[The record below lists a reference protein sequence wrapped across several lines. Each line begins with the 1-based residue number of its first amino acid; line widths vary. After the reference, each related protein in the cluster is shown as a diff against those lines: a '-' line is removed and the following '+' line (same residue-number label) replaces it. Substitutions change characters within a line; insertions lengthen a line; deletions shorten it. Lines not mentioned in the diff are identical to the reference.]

1 MCESGCTPTLQV
13 KKTERNHL
21 SSYFEL
27 MGLGRLTAYLSGI
40 KEVLFDEMF

>member
-1 MCESGCTPTLQV
+1 MPNLQV
-13 KKTERNHL
+13 KKTEKEIT

-40 KEVLFDEMF
+40 KEVFI